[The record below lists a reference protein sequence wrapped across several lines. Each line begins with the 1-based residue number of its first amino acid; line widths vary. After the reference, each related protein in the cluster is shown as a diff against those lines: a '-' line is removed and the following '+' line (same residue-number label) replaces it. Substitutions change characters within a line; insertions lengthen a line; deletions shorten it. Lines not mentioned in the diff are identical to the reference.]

1 MGCRF
6 DLRSSDWP
14 DFEEHATDSSRSISV
29 VVNVFNHPQIPIRLD
44 LSVETVLLNSLLVA
58 VVNLNAAFRTVVDC
72 L

>member
-29 VVNVFNHPQIPIRLD
+29 VVNVLNHSQILVCLN

-58 VVNLNAAFRTVVDC
+58 VVNLDAAFRTVVDT